1 MNESRIKGAF
11 ETMHTTK
18 EMDQRILAA
27 VAGGQETGGREEGA
41 GGFIIDWLWQQP
53 SC

>member
-27 VAGGQETGGREEGA
+27 VGERPGNAEGEA
-41 GGFIIDWLWQQP
+41 AKKEPEVL
-53 SC
+53 S